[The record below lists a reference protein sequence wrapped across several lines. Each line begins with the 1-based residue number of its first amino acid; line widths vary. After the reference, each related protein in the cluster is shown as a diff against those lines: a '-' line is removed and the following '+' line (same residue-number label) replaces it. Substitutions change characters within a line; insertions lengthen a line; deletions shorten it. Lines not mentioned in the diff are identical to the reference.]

1 MCVTCRSLTA
11 QTDAVIVRSAKA
23 TMTEERVSSLP
34 TEPQVDVEGTGSD
47 VELERGGKQA
57 KFDEEDSDNDSTV
70 SSSNSNSTQ
79 ATVGKRGFR
88 GKGRKK
94 KSLAFRCVNFLKV
107 TCVSFQLL
115 VRLFSCFMFYFL
127 FPRLNYFN

>member
-1 MCVTCRSLTA
+1 
-11 QTDAVIVRSAKA
+11 
-23 TMTEERVSSLP
+23 MTEETVSTLP
-34 TEPQVDVEGTGSD
+34 QENQADVEGTGSD

-57 KFDEEDSDNDSTV
+57 KLDEEDSDNDSTV

-94 KSLAFRCVNFLKV
+94 RSLAFRCVNFLKV
-107 TCVSFQLL
+107 KRFYD
-115 VRLFSCFMFYFL
+115 LF
-127 FPRLNYFN
+127 